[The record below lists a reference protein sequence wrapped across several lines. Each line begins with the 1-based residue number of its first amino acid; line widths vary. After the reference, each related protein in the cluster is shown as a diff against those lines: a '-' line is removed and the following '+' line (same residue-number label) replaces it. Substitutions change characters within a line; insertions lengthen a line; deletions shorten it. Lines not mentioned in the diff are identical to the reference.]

1 MKPGKTVKVVGSQP
15 VASSPQL
22 TDLTKQTKRP
32 AMQRYAQAS
41 SEPPNTST
49 PVAETIPNIESVFIP
64 FYDRPGYTTD
74 NAAQATRD
82 DKMYR
87 IPKGDGRMEERD
99 LGA

>member
-22 TDLTKQTKRP
+22 TDVNKQTKRP
-32 AMQRYAQAS
+32 AMQNYAQAS

-49 PVAETIPNIESVFIP
+49 PVSESMPSIESVFIP

-74 NAAQATRD
+74 NAAQATRN

-99 LGA
+99 LGV

>member
-1 MKPGKTVKVVGSQP
+1 MKPGKTVRIVGSQP
-15 VASSPQL
+15 VASSFAN
-22 TDLTKQTKRP
+22 TDISKQAKRP
-32 AMQRYAQAS
+32 AMQRYAEPS

-49 PVAETIPNIESVFIP
+49 PVAETFPSIESVFIP

-74 NAAQATRD
+74 NAAQATRN

-87 IPKGDGRMEERD
+87 IPKGDGRMIERD